1 MLSPFVLVRAKAM
14 RRDERLPLPRLHCR
28 QPQPSETPHHTR
40 LQSARHG
47 RDRGRTESFVASL
60 LRELVQR
67 LAVQCIQRQELQARD
82 ALSFGA
88 VEFKLL
94 YSSFS
99 VRLARG
105 KPTREPLHAPA

>member
-1 MLSPFVLVRAKAM
+1 MLSPFVLVRAQAM
-14 RRDERLPLPRLHCR
+14 RRDERLPLPCLHCR
-28 QPQPSETPHHTR
+28 QPQPCTLRLHITPA
-40 LQSARHG
+40 SNG

-67 LAVQCIQRQELQARD
+67 LAVQCIERKELQAGD

-88 VEFKLL
+88 VELELL
-94 YSSFS
+94 CSSCS